1 MIIWLASYPKSG
13 NTWIRALL
21 TSYITNNSK
30 DVFEVIKNI
39 ERFTKK
45 NQFQAINKEK
55 EVLESKNNIF
65 KYFIPAQEKINLNN
79 KLNMLKTHNF
89 GGSIDGYPFSD
100 KKNTAGV
107 IYIVRDP
114 RSVAVS
120 YAFHAN
126 ISFEESVNELLNPN
140 LVAINNGFREARLS
154 WKIHALSWMNSSW
167 PRILI
172 KYEDLHKE
180 TENHFKRI
188 LLFLSKFVK
197 IEINDDKIKKTVE
210 QCSFKN
216 LSNLESQK
224 GFEER
229 KGKTNFFRKG
239 SANEWQ
245 ELLPRTLIEK
255 IESNFNDEMKVLK
268 YL

>member
-1 MIIWLASYPKSG
+1 MIQI
-13 NTWIRALL
+13 
-21 TSYITNNSK
+21 
-30 DVFEVIKNI
+30 VIDKR
-39 ERFTKK
+39 EH
-45 NQFQAINKEK
+45 
-55 EVLESKNNIF
+55 
-65 KYFIPAQEKINLNN
+65 KI
-79 KLNMLKTHNF
+79 ME
-89 GGSIDGYPFSD
+89 
-100 KKNTAGV
+100 
-107 IYIVRDP
+107 YIVNSRIKDTLQP
-114 RSVAVS
+114 
-120 YAFHAN
+120 Y
-126 ISFEESVNELLNPN
+126 I
-140 LVAINNGFREARLS
+140 AIHYDVLTIGD
-154 WKIHALSWMNSSW
+154 
-167 PRILI
+167 ILI

-188 LLFLSKFVK
+188 LIFLSKFVK

-245 ELLPRTLIEK
+245 ELLPKTLIEK
-255 IESNFNDEMKVLK
+255 IESNFSEEMKVLK